1 MIQIKKFIL
10 GFIVGLFLSFSI
22 YFIRSTDMKLRVDV
36 GRLLDQD
43 IVYLIDGSFVRG
55 WVVREGKDEILVET
69 EKGNFTLPRARCKSI
84 EKDVFLRF
92 VRKAI

>member
-1 MIQIKKFIL
+1 M
-10 GFIVGLFLSFSI
+10 VGLFLSFGL
-22 YFIRSTDMKLRVDV
+22 YFIHFADVKLRVDL

-43 IVYLIDGSFVRG
+43 IIYLKDGSLLRG
-55 WVVREGKDEILVET
+55 WVVREGRDEILVET
-69 EKGNFTLPRARCKSI
+69 ERGNFTLPRARCKSI

>member
-1 MIQIKKFIL
+1 MVKIKKFIL
-10 GFIVGLFLSFSI
+10 GFARGLFLSFCI
-22 YFIRSTDMKLRVDV
+22 YFVRFADTKLRVDV

-43 IVYLIDGSFVRG
+43 IIYMNDGTIVRG
-55 WVVREGKDEILVET
+55 WVVKEIGNEILIET
-69 EKGNFTLPRARCKSI
+69 GKGNFTLPYSRFKSI